1 MGAFEEIATVVRN
14 SPWEIVAAEAEV
26 VVAVSVVA
34 VAVADVADRQ
44 PHYAEIVVLVVG

>member
-26 VVAVSVVA
+26 AVAVSV

-44 PHYAEIVVLVVG
+44 PHYAEIVALVVG